1 MRRLLGSQL
10 SAVRSDSHAA
20 IIYLFIVLTSFAA
33 HAENAETLAERS
45 QASARA
51 VLDQAVDAIG
61 GEEALQKYRIRTTA
75 TRRRYLATVADANA
89 GAAVHRRVHARD
101 TADRFQE
108 QSPAIGAAGSGG
120 GFENHNA
127 IIITAGEGT
136 DFDHRAHT
144 ATPIPAGQ
152 SNQQQFIQYYRR
164 IPNLLLRQA
173 IDRTNSLR
181 SLGRDTFDGRQHDV
195 FTFVMP
201 DTQQVAVYVD
211 SQTQL
216 VSKYELITV
225 DPLTGEDAS
234 EIVFGDYTTLG
245 KFRVPQSWNQRLAGD
260 EVSKFKLRT
269 EINPSIN
276 DASFAAPTGSFVKVD
291 ALPDALKEE
300 VEKLADGV
308 FVLHNVAEQNYNT
321 LAIAMKDHIVVI
333 EAPGSSAGAE
343 RALKQIKEA
352 IPGKPIRYVAMTH
365 HHSDHIGG
373 LRSFIAEG
381 AKVITTPAN
390 RSIVEAMAAAPQID
404 RLAKNPRKPEFLL
417 IEGGKRVLSDGT
429 QTVELIDI
437 GPHPHAKEMVIA
449 YLPQHRIVFQGDL
462 FFVPANNAPQGPPQA
477 STVSFAKRIKK
488 LNLAIDRIASVHGR
502 TATFAEF
509 QKAVDGAT

>member
-1 MRRLLGSQL
+1 MQRLFS
-10 SAVRSDSHAA
+10 
-20 IIYLFIVLTSFAA
+20 FCIVLTSFAA

-51 VLDQAVDAIG
+51 VLDRAVGAIG
-61 GEEALQKYRIRTTA
+61 GEEALRSIESVRLQ
-75 TRRRYLATVADANA
+75 LE
-89 GAAVHRRVHARD
+89 GD
-101 TADRFQE
+101 TWPRLQMPTPEPPFTGGFMRETLLIDFKNNRLRLE
-108 QSPAIGAAGSGG
+108 QQTHGG
-120 GFENHNA
+120 GFENHNS

-136 DFDHRAHT
+136 AFDHRAHT

-164 IPNLLLRQA
+164 IPNLILRQA

-260 EVSKFKLRT
+260 AVSKFKLRT

-276 DASFAAPTGSFVKVD
+276 DASFAAPIGSFVKVD

-390 RSIVEAMAAAPQID
+390 RGIVEAMAAAPQID
-404 RLAKNPRKPEFLL
+404 RLANNPRKPEFLL
-417 IEGGKRVLSDGT
+417 IEGGKRVLSDET
-429 QTVELIDI
+429 QRVELIDI
-437 GPHPHAKEMVIA
+437 GPHPHANEMVIA
-449 YLPQHRIVFQGDL
+449 YLPQQRIVFQGDL
-462 FFVPANNAPQGPPQA
+462 FFVSANNAPQGPPQA
-477 STVSFAKRIKK
+477 STVSFAKRIKE

>member
-1 MRRLLGSQL
+1 MQRR
-10 SAVRSDSHAA
+10 
-20 IIYLFIVLTSFAA
+20 FIFCILLTSFAV

-51 VLDQAVDAIG
+51 VLDRAVDAIG
-61 GEEALQKYRIRTTA
+61 GEEALRSIE
-75 TRRRYLATVADANA
+75 TVRLQLEGETWPRLQMPTPQPPFTGGFMRETLLIDFKNS
-89 GAAVHRRVHARD
+89 RLRL
-101 TADRFQE
+101 E
-108 QSPAIGAAGSGG
+108 QQTQGG
-120 GFENHNA
+120 GFENHNS

-136 DFDHRAHT
+136 TFDHRART
-144 ATPIPAGQ
+144 ATPIPARQ

-164 IPNLLLRQA
+164 IPNLILRQA

-245 KFRVPQSWNQRLAGD
+245 KSRVPQSWNQRLAGD
-260 EVSKFKLRT
+260 AVSKFKLRA

-276 DASFAAPTGSFVKVD
+276 DANFAAPTGSFVKVD

-352 IPGKPIRYVAMTH
+352 IPGKPVRYVAMTH

-390 RSIVEAMAAAPQID
+390 RGIVEAIAAAPQID

-449 YLPQHRIVFQGDL
+449 YLPQQRLVFQGDL
-462 FFVPANNAPQGPPQA
+462 FFVPANEAPQGPPQA
-477 STVSFAKRIKK
+477 STVSFAKRIKE
-488 LNLAIDRIASVHGR
+488 LNLAIERIASVHGR
-502 TATFAEF
+502 TVTFAEF
-509 QKAVDGAT
+509 QKAVGGAT